1 MVQAVAL
8 ILGAG
13 PNVGTNVAKAFAAQ
27 GYNVAITSRS
37 RKDDEDDAKPHL
49 HIQADLAEPSSIED
63 IFATVIRE
71 LGHPSVVVYNAT
83 SYSLTRADT
92 LQEQI
97 AAFQRDNNVNIV
109 STYVATQLATRS
121 FAILP
126 PESSKTFIYT
136 GNKQHLMVIP
146 PLLSQGVGKSGSA
159 HLLHYLTEQH
169 KNSGHKFYFADERKS
184 DGSPVYGDISGPAHG
199 AFYTA
204 LAAQKTQGP
213 WNATFVEYQG
223 YVAFRENATSG
234 YTADKSQVC
243 QTSN

>member
-1 MVQAVAL
+1 MAQAVAL

-13 PNVGTNVAKAFAAQ
+13 PNVGTYVAKAFAAQ
-27 GYNVAITSRS
+27 GYNVAIASRP
-37 RKDDEDDAKPHL
+37 RRIDVDNARPYL
-49 HIQADLAEPSSIED
+49 QIQADLAEPSSIED

-71 LGHPSVVVYNAT
+71 LGHPSVVLDSCRY
-83 SYSLTRADT
+83 

-109 STYVATQLATRS
+109 STYVATQLAIRS

-136 GNKQHLMVIP
+136 GHKQHLMVIP
-146 PLLSQGVGKSGSA
+146 PLLSQGIGKSGSA
-159 HLLHYLTEQH
+159 HLLHYLSEEH
-169 KNSGHKFYFADERKS
+169 KNAGYKFYFADERKS
-184 DGSPVYGDISGPAHG
+184 DGSPVYGAISGPAHG

-213 WNATFVEYQG
+213 WNATFVKDQG
-223 YVAFRENATSG
+223 YVAFQENATSG
-234 YTADKSQVC
+234 YTVDKSQVC
-243 QTSN
+243 QTSD